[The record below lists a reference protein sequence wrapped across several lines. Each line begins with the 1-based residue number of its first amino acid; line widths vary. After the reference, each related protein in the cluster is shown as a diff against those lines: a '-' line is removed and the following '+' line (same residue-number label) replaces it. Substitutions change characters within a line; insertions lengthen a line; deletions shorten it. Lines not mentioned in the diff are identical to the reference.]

1 MVSINNPKQFDIY
14 WANLNPTK
22 GSEMQKVHPCIVI
35 SPDVMNSALK
45 TVLVVPL
52 TSTIIDWPFR
62 TTITSSGKP
71 SSAACDQL
79 RAIAKERLT
88 SKIGS
93 LKPIEQRAILHILQ
107 EIFATN

>member
-1 MVSINNPKQFDIY
+1 MASTSPKQFEIY
-14 WANLNPTK
+14 WADLNPTK
-22 GSEMQKVHPCIVI
+22 GSEMKKVRPCIVV
-35 SPDVMNSALK
+35 SPDVMNNALK

-52 TSTIIDWPFR
+52 ISTIVDWPFR
-62 TTITSSGKP
+62 TTITSSGKL

-79 RAIAKERLT
+79 RAIAKERLG

-93 LKPIEQRAILHILQ
+93 LKPAEQRAVLHILQ